1 MVRAT
6 KRRCFSRYEWFIPKI
21 MLMFPSIKGVDWNTK
36 LAVIVVNLRIQ
47 CCKFFTKHKFSPW
60 RYSYYIVRNYYA
72 LVVLKYHIYLV
83 ICSYNLSLNIEL
95 QFLSC
100 LSTAILAIWWC
111 VSFYVVSVTAW
122 DTQTL
127 PCQSCLN
134 FHVFH

>member
-36 LAVIVVNLRIQ
+36 WAVIVVNLRIQ

-95 QFLSC
+95 QFCINLDF
-100 LSTAILAIWWC
+100 LYILTDFGQIQIFRFLKNDWNRLRE
-111 VSFYVVSVTAW
+111 F
-122 DTQTL
+122 L
-127 PCQSCLN
+127 KEGK
-134 FHVFH
+134 

>member
-36 LAVIVVNLRIQ
+36 WAVIVVNLRIQ

-95 QFLSC
+95 QFCINLDF
-100 LSTAILAIWWC
+100 LYILTDFGQIQIFRFLKNDWNRLRE
-111 VSFYVVSVTAW
+111 F
-122 DTQTL
+122 
-127 PCQSCLN
+127 
-134 FHVFH
+134 FKEGK

>member
-36 LAVIVVNLRIQ
+36 WAVIVVNLRIQ

-95 QFLSC
+95 QFSNEHINVVLSNFFIFLL
-100 LSTAILAIWWC
+100 LS
-111 VSFYVVSVTAW
+111 SFVCSNAHCSIYRKLHW
-122 DTQTL
+122 
-127 PCQSCLN
+127 
-134 FHVFH
+134 F

>member
-36 LAVIVVNLRIQ
+36 WAVIVVNLRIQ

-83 ICSYNLSLNIEL
+83 ICSYNPSLNIQL
-95 QFLSC
+95 QFCINLDF
-100 LSTAILAIWWC
+100 LYFLKIDFGQIQIFRFLKNDWIRLRE
-111 VSFYVVSVTAW
+111 F
-122 DTQTL
+122 L
-127 PCQSCLN
+127 KEGK
-134 FHVFH
+134 

>member
-36 LAVIVVNLRIQ
+36 WAVIVVNLRIQ

-60 RYSYYIVRNYYA
+60 RYSYYIARNYYA

-95 QFLSC
+95 QFCINLDF
-100 LSTAILAIWWC
+100 LYFLKTDFGQIQIFRFLKNDWIRLRE
-111 VSFYVVSVTAW
+111 F
-122 DTQTL
+122 L
-127 PCQSCLN
+127 KEGK
-134 FHVFH
+134 

>member
-36 LAVIVVNLRIQ
+36 WAVIVVNLRIQ

-95 QFLSC
+95 QFCINLDF
-100 LSTAILAIWWC
+100 LYFLKTDFGQIEIFRFLENDWNRLRE
-111 VSFYVVSVTAW
+111 F
-122 DTQTL
+122 L
-127 PCQSCLN
+127 KEGK
-134 FHVFH
+134 

>member
-36 LAVIVVNLRIQ
+36 WAVIVVNSRIQ

-95 QFLSC
+95 QFCINLDF
-100 LSTAILAIWWC
+100 LYILTDFGQIQIFRFLKNDWNRLRE
-111 VSFYVVSVTAW
+111 F
-122 DTQTL
+122 
-127 PCQSCLN
+127 
-134 FHVFH
+134 FKEGK

>member
-21 MLMFPSIKGVDWNTK
+21 MLMFQSIKGVDWNTK
-36 LAVIVVNLRIQ
+36 WAVIVVNLRIQ

-95 QFLSC
+95 VFCINLDFLYF
-100 LSTAILAIWWC
+100 LKIDFGQIQIFRFLKNDWNNLRE
-111 VSFYVVSVTAW
+111 F
-122 DTQTL
+122 L
-127 PCQSCLN
+127 KEGK
-134 FHVFH
+134 